1 MIRAAV
7 LFPALAVLAMAAPAL
22 ADTGPLKRVSFPP
35 QLMPY
40 VYRVLSYSDDRYA
53 VQVKTGF
60 VGPQEA
66 ARAIQPL
73 CAGRGKAVVG
83 FRPATVLIA
92 GAGASAETALS
103 YAVRCR
109 G

>member
-1 MIRAAV
+1 MIRAAL
-7 LFPALAVLAMAAPAL
+7 LFPALAALALATPAL
-22 ADTGPLKRVSFPP
+22 AETGPAKRVSFPP

-40 VYRVLSYSDDRYA
+40 VYRVLSYTDDRYA
-53 VQVKTGF
+53 VVVKPGF
-60 VGPQEA
+60 VGPYAA

-73 CAGRGKAVVG
+73 CTGRGKAVVG
-83 FRPATVLIA
+83 FRPATVVIGGQGGTA
-92 GAGASAETALS
+92 QTALS

>member
-1 MIRAAV
+1 MIRTALVAA
-7 LFPALAVLAMAAPAL
+7 ALLCAAPAV
-22 ADTGPLKRVSFPP
+22 ADTGPPKRVSFPP

-40 VYRVLSYSDDRYA
+40 VYRVLSYAEDRYA

-60 VGPQEA
+60 VGPAEA

-73 CAGRGKAVVG
+73 CAARTKAVVG
-83 FRPATVLIA
+83 YKPATVVIGGSGGKA
-92 GAGASAETALS
+92 MTALS

-109 G
+109 

>member
-1 MIRAAV
+1 MIRAAL
-7 LFPALAVLAMAAPAL
+7 LFPALAALAMSGPAL
-22 ADTGPLKRVSFPP
+22 AETGPVKRVSFPP
-35 QLMPY
+35 SLMPY
-40 VYRVLSYSDDRYA
+40 VYRVLSYSDDSYA

-60 VGPQEA
+60 VGPAEA

-73 CAGRGKAVVG
+73 CTGRGKAVVG

-103 YAVRCR
+103 YKVRCR
-109 G
+109 